1 MSSAMATPTRMRTTT
16 SPAATLYWRVSG
28 VALAATAVLGIL
40 LNAVG
45 QADVLGAG
53 FLAFDWTHN
62 IVHVLLAVVALGI
75 GFSTVEA
82 SLSKNLAKV
91 VGIVYLGLGVVGFL
105 PGIVDALDSMLGLH
119 LELGENLVHLVIGAW
134 GVYAGFTTE

>member
-1 MSSAMATPTRMRTTT
+1 MSSATATASRNTSSTTNVGV
-16 SPAATLYWRVSG
+16 YWKVSG
-28 VALAATAVLGIL
+28 VALAAVAALGIL
-40 LNAVG
+40 LNAIG
-45 QADVLGAG
+45 QGGLLGG
-53 FLAFDWTHN
+53 FLSFDWTHN

-105 PGIVDALDSMLGLH
+105 PGIVDAVDSLLGLH